1 MEKNEKFLVSLLVIT
16 LIIGVFNQI
25 QLFSMKSD
33 SSIGISNPL
42 SGVGNLPT
50 GVSLVSASVIPS
62 GVPKIYGKELNVK
75 YDDISP
81 NDPQLA
87 NQKIAVL
94 GNLDKTI
101 TLSGDDLQRYIRIA
115 SQISCE
121 YCCGAKSI
129 IFSTGQPACGCAH
142 SYAMRGLAK
151 YMITKHGKE
160 VSDDEILSEMAKWKT
175 LFFPGVMQ
183 SKADA
188 LKGKGIEF
196 NYVNLGS
203 NKYRGIEKGQSSS
216 GGMVGGC

>member
-1 MEKNEKFLVSLLVIT
+1 MEKNEKVLVSLLVIT
-16 LIIGVFNQI
+16 LIIGIFNQI
-25 QLFSMKSD
+25 QLFSIKS
-33 SSIGISNPL
+33 SGGIGISNSL
-42 SGVGNLPT
+42 SGISNLPR
-50 GVSLVSASVIPS
+50 GVSLVSASIIPS
-62 GVPKIYGKELNVK
+62 GVPKIYGKELNIK
-75 YDDISP
+75 YDDVNP

-101 TLSGDDLQRYIRIA
+101 TLSGDDLQRYIKIA

-129 IFSTGQPACGCAH
+129 IFSNGQPACGCAH

-160 VSDDEILSEMAKWKT
+160 ITDDEILSEMAKWKT
-175 LFFPGVMQ
+175 LFFPGIMQ
-183 SKADA
+183 AKADV
-188 LKGKGIEF
+188 LKQKGIEF
-196 NYVNLGS
+196 NYINLGS
-203 NKYRGIEKGQSSS
+203 NKYRDIEKGQSSS